1 MPTTTM
7 KHYWNK
13 NSFYFRPKN
22 DPIFSPRQLKL
33 LYQPNE
39 ILATKCEKK
48 FHHLIFYFTRYHKQ
62 RIV

>member
-33 LYQPNE
+33 FYQPNE
-39 ILATKCEKK
+39 IWQQNVKK
-48 FHHLIFYFTRYHKQ
+48 ISSLDFQFYSLP
-62 RIV
+62 